1 MNKEFLLLFVCF
13 SFPGLMLVYLWQD
26 TVFAL
31 NCVGCEPSDS
41 VLHLGTASLY
51 ILEAFVIFIFIFLKF
66 IITVPFFSR
75 SLVSISP
82 SQNLQWISKEH

>member
-1 MNKEFLLLFVCF
+1 MNKEFLLLFVSF

-26 TVFAL
+26 TVFAS

-41 VLHLGTASLY
+41 KIHLGTASLY
-51 ILEAFVIFIFIFLKF
+51 ILEAFVIFIFFLKF

-75 SLVSISP
+75 SLVSISQ